1 MKENFKIIFC
11 IGVVFLSSFLVLGLF
26 LDAYSQGLLTSE
38 RNIISIGGI
47 VDQNPKQVTLDVLQ
61 NILGDTKIDDVNIN
75 SLGFRGDE
83 FEKNKPDNTFRI
95 FLLGGSQIFGTG
107 ATSDN
112 TTIPGYLQKYFDRN
126 EESFAIEVINAGL
139 KGIDSRKE
147 LLLLQNMILDFRPDL
162 VIVYDG
168 LNDLRA
174 GNSSTDI
181 LDNWN
186 SMCELGQ
193 KNNFD
198 VMITLQP
205 IAGFGKKSLTEEELR
220 YVQNGKDFKN
230 NSLIESF
237 AHYEIYANSLNKL
250 QNCSNKLDLRY
261 IFDNELESIY
271 IDEAHVSDKGNSIVA
286 ESLVSHISSSI
297 PNTLILNQT
306 VYNDNQK
313 LDSDVFSEFEYVV
326 ETIFLNFEK
335 KLLKT
340 PFFIYETEILSQD
353 STQLDKI
360 TVKTESKF
368 NKNNEIFIIIEIY
381 HSQNESPNEKTIKIK
396 TMSETND
403 SLIHNVTY
411 LMTISKNG
419 SELFTNYFFA
429 EDELLI
435 QVYHNDDKNI
445 KISGERKYELDAL
458 IMKAE
463 VPITIS
469 GSFFE
474 QGNTYE
480 FDISLRTIHN
490 PENYIFL
497 NGFHAEITP

>member
-335 KLLKT
+335 K
-340 PFFIYETEILSQD
+340 
-353 STQLDKI
+353 
-360 TVKTESKF
+360 
-368 NKNNEIFIIIEIY
+368 IIE
-381 HSQNESPNEKTIKIK
+381 
-396 TMSETND
+396 
-403 SLIHNVTY
+403 
-411 LMTISKNG
+411 
-419 SELFTNYFFA
+419 
-429 EDELLI
+429 
-435 QVYHNDDKNI
+435 
-445 KISGERKYELDAL
+445 
-458 IMKAE
+458 
-463 VPITIS
+463 
-469 GSFFE
+469 
-474 QGNTYE
+474 NT
-480 FDISLRTIHN
+480 
-490 PENYIFL
+490 FL
-497 NGFHAEITP
+497 HI